1 MKKIAIALVIV
12 ACLLTGALLPALA
25 ETDLSRP
32 AAAEEPRMEEKTP
45 GETELP
51 AREETPKA
59 TDGRED
65 PAASETEPA
74 APRATLAPK
83 ATDGREDRAASE
95 TEPEAPKATRA
106 PKATDGRE
114 DPAATETEPA
124 APKATRAPKATDG
137 REDPATPEE
146 KPDAFEAPEPSQRH
160 GHHGAAHPHGK
171 RHHGGEGVRPGPGQ
185 TCRAVPEQTSGHG
198 RRPRIAAGGAGRS
211 GAGPIAPAVR
221 LAANVPAGKTTSP
234 PKRCR
239 PRFPSRNPAR
249 QRNPQRRRRFG
260 WDPEWPSESQS
271 GGKNAPPFFCPCYR
285 IVNLL

>member
-65 PAASETEPA
+65 
-74 APRATLAPK
+74 
-83 ATDGREDRAASE
+83 RAASE
-95 TEPEAPKATRA
+95 AEPVAPKATRA
-106 PKATDGRE
+106 PKATDERE
-114 DPAATETEPA
+114 DPAASEAEPA

-137 REDPATPEE
+137 REDPAASEAEPAAPKATRAPKATDGRKDRATPEE

-171 RHHGGEGVRPGPGQ
+171 RHHGGEGLRPGPGADMPRRPGAGERPRQ
-185 TCRAVPEQTSGHG
+185 AAPHCRRWCGPERSRPHCAGCPFGRECPGWENDQPAETLPAPLPEQES
-198 RRPRIAAGGAGRS
+198 RQAEE
-211 GAGPIAPAVR
+211 PAK
-221 LAANVPAGKTTSP
+221 KTTLRLGP
-234 PKRCR
+234 GM
-239 PRFPSRNPAR
+239 A
-249 QRNPQRRRRFG
+249 
-260 WDPEWPSESQS
+260 
-271 GGKNAPPFFCPCYR
+271 
-285 IVNLL
+285 V

>member
-32 AAAEEPRMEEKTP
+32 AVAEEPRMEEKTP

-65 PAASETEPA
+65 PAAS
-74 APRATLAPK
+74 
-83 ATDGREDRAASE
+83 
-95 TEPEAPKATRA
+95 
-106 PKATDGRE
+106 
-114 DPAATETEPA
+114 ETEPA

-171 RHHGGEGVRPGPGQ
+171 RHHGGERLRPGPGTDMPRRPGADERPRQ
-185 TCRAVPEQTSGHG
+185 AAPHCRRWCGPERSRPHCAGCPFGRECPGWENDQPAETLPAPLPEQES
-198 RRPRIAAGGAGRS
+198 RQAEE
-211 GAGPIAPAVR
+211 PAK
-221 LAANVPAGKTTSP
+221 KTTLRLGP
-234 PKRCR
+234 GM
-239 PRFPSRNPAR
+239 A
-249 QRNPQRRRRFG
+249 
-260 WDPEWPSESQS
+260 
-271 GGKNAPPFFCPCYR
+271 
-285 IVNLL
+285 V

>member
-1 MKKIAIALVIV
+1 MKKIAIALAIV

-65 PAASETEPA
+65 PAASEA
-74 APRATLAPK
+74 
-83 ATDGREDRAASE
+83 
-95 TEPEAPKATRA
+95 
-106 PKATDGRE
+106 
-114 DPAATETEPA
+114 EPA

-137 REDPATPEE
+137 REDPVTPEE

-171 RHHGGEGVRPGPGQ
+171 RHHGGERLRPGPG
-185 TCRAVPEQTSGHG
+185 ADMP
-198 RRPRIAAGGAGRS
+198 RRPGADE
-211 GAGPIAPAVR
+211 
-221 LAANVPAGKTTSP
+221 
-234 PKRCR
+234 R
-239 PRFPSRNPAR
+239 PRQAAPHCRRWCGLERSRPHCAGCPFGRECPGWENDQPAETLPAPLPKQESR
-249 QRNPQRRRRFG
+249 QAEEPAKKPTLRLGPG
-260 WDPEWPSESQS
+260 I
-271 GGKNAPPFFCPCYR
+271 A
-285 IVNLL
+285 V

>member
-65 PAASETEPA
+65 PA
-74 APRATLAPK
+74 
-83 ATDGREDRAASE
+83 
-95 TEPEAPKATRA
+95 
-106 PKATDGRE
+106 
-114 DPAATETEPA
+114 
-124 APKATRAPKATDG
+124 
-137 REDPATPEE
+137 TPEE

-171 RHHGGEGVRPGPGQ
+171 RHHGGERLRPGPGADMPRRPGADERPRQ
-185 TCRAVPEQTSGHG
+185 AAPHCRRWCGPAPLPEQES
-198 RRPRIAAGGAGRS
+198 RQAEE
-211 GAGPIAPAVR
+211 PAK
-221 LAANVPAGKTTSP
+221 KTTLRLGP
-234 PKRCR
+234 GM
-239 PRFPSRNPAR
+239 A
-249 QRNPQRRRRFG
+249 
-260 WDPEWPSESQS
+260 
-271 GGKNAPPFFCPCYR
+271 
-285 IVNLL
+285 V

>member
-1 MKKIAIALVIV
+1 MKKIAIALAIV

-65 PAASETEPA
+65 PAASEAEPA
-74 APRATLAPK
+74 APKATRAPK
-83 ATDGREDRAASE
+83 AADGREDPAASE
-95 TEPEAPKATRA
+95 TEPVAPKATRA

-114 DPAATETEPA
+114 DPAASETEPA
-124 APKATRAPKATDG
+124 APKATRAPKATDE

-171 RHHGGEGVRPGPGQ
+171 RHHGGEGLRPGPGADMPRRPGADERPRQ
-185 TCRAVPEQTSGHG
+185 AAPHCRRWCGPERSRPHCAGCPFGRECPGWENDQPAETLPAPLPEQES
-198 RRPRIAAGGAGRS
+198 RQAEE
-211 GAGPIAPAVR
+211 PAK
-221 LAANVPAGKTTSP
+221 KTTLRLGP
-234 PKRCR
+234 GM
-239 PRFPSRNPAR
+239 A
-249 QRNPQRRRRFG
+249 
-260 WDPEWPSESQS
+260 
-271 GGKNAPPFFCPCYR
+271 
-285 IVNLL
+285 V

>member
-32 AAAEEPRMEEKTP
+32 TAAEEPRMEEKTP

-51 AREETPKA
+51 AREENPEGNRRTRGPGGFRNGTRGPPGRRWHPKQPTGA
-59 TDGRED
+59 RTR
-65 PAASETEPA
+65 
-74 APRATLAPK
+74 RLPK
-83 ATDGREDRAASE
+83 R
-95 TEPEAPKATRA
+95 K
-106 PKATDGRE
+106 
-114 DPAATETEPA
+114 PA

-171 RHHGGEGVRPGPGQ
+171 RPSRRGEASGPVRAQ

-198 RRPRIAAGGAGRS
+198 RRPRIAAGGAGPERS
-211 GAGPIAPAVR
+211 RPHCAGCPFGRECPGWEKRPAR
-221 LAANVPAGKTTSP
+221 RNAAG
-234 PKRCR
+234 

>member
-12 ACLLTGALLPALA
+12 ACLQTGALLPALA

-32 AAAEEPRMEEKTP
+32 TAAEEPRMEEKTP

-65 PAASETEPA
+65 PAASEAEPV
-74 APRATLAPK
+74 
-83 ATDGREDRAASE
+83 
-95 TEPEAPKATRA
+95 
-106 PKATDGRE
+106 
-114 DPAATETEPA
+114 

-171 RHHGGEGVRPGPGQ
+171 RHHDGEGLRPGPG
-185 TCRAVPEQTSGHG
+185 ADMP
-198 RRPRIAAGGAGRS
+198 RRPGADERPRQAAPHCRRWCGPERSRPHCAGCPFGRECPDWEN
-211 GAGPIAPAVR
+211 GRPAETLPAPLPDQESRQAEE
-221 LAANVPAGKTTSP
+221 PAKKTTLRLGP
-234 PKRCR
+234 GM
-239 PRFPSRNPAR
+239 A
-249 QRNPQRRRRFG
+249 
-260 WDPEWPSESQS
+260 
-271 GGKNAPPFFCPCYR
+271 
-285 IVNLL
+285 V

>member
-1 MKKIAIALVIV
+1 MKKIATALVIV

-65 PAASETEPA
+65 
-74 APRATLAPK
+74 
-83 ATDGREDRAASE
+83 RAASE
-95 TEPEAPKATRA
+95 AEPVAPRQRGHPRRPTGARTRPRLKKSRMPLKLRNLRSGMATTVRRIRTASGITAGRGSGPVRA
-106 PKATDGRE
+106 
-114 DPAATETEPA
+114 
-124 APKATRAPKATDG
+124 
-137 REDPATPEE
+137 
-146 KPDAFEAPEPSQRH
+146 
-160 GHHGAAHPHGK
+160 
-171 RHHGGEGVRPGPGQ
+171 Q
-185 TCRAVPEQTSGHG
+185 TCRAVPEQT
-198 RRPRIAAGGAGRS
+198 S

-239 PRFPSRNPAR
+239 PRFRSRNPAR

>member
-1 MKKIAIALVIV
+1 MKKIATALVIV

-65 PAASETEPA
+65 PAASEA
-74 APRATLAPK
+74 
-83 ATDGREDRAASE
+83 
-95 TEPEAPKATRA
+95 
-106 PKATDGRE
+106 
-114 DPAATETEPA
+114 EPA

-146 KPDAFEAPEPSQRH
+146 KPDTFEAPEPSQRH

-171 RHHGGEGVRPGPGQ
+171 RHHGGEGLRPGPD
-185 TCRAVPEQTSGHG
+185 ADMP
-198 RRPRIAAGGAGRS
+198 RRPGADERPRQAAPHCRRWCGPERSRLHCPGCPFGRECPDWEN
-211 GAGPIAPAVR
+211 GRPAETLPAPLPKQESRQAEE
-221 LAANVPAGKTTSP
+221 PAKKTTLRLGP
-234 PKRCR
+234 GM
-239 PRFPSRNPAR
+239 A
-249 QRNPQRRRRFG
+249 
-260 WDPEWPSESQS
+260 
-271 GGKNAPPFFCPCYR
+271 
-285 IVNLL
+285 V